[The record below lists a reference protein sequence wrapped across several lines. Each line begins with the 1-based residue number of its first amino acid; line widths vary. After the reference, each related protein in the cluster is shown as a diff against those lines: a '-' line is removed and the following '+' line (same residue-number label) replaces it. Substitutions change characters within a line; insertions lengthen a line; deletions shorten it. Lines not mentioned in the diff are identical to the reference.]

1 MRGVL
6 PSPRQD
12 AEAELYPL
20 ALRLPSMAVALLES
34 VDRAGWQRYN
44 RRMTSREPKR
54 IYLDH
59 AATTPL
65 DPRVAEAMQPYF
77 ALDFGNPSSQ
87 HAWGQR
93 AEAAVEDSREK
104 VARAL
109 ACSPQEVVFTS
120 GGSESDNL
128 AVRGAAFAAR
138 AKRGANHLLVSPIE
152 HPAVLATARAL
163 ATDFGFTLELLPV
176 DESGLVDPQEVMRRV
191 RSTTALVSVMYASN
205 EVGTVEPIAEIGRI
219 CRERGVAFHSDAVQ
233 AASQLAI
240 ETDALHVDLL
250 SLGAHKFYGPKGVGA
265 LYVRHGTPLTPVQ
278 TGGGQEHGL
287 RAGTHNVP
295 YLVGMARAL
304 EITVAEREIHN
315 ARYRGLRDRLI
326 GALDDLVPDVRL
338 TGHPAR
344 RLPNHASFAMR
355 GIQGNHLLAYLDL
368 AGIACSSGSACKTGD
383 PKPSEVL
390 LALGLPPEWVY
401 GSLRVTLGRAT
412 TEAEIDGLLQVLP
425 GVCATLRAM
434 ESR

>member
-1 MRGVL
+1 MRGIL
-6 PSPRQD
+6 KSCPAGRRRCIIPPPSDESRF
-12 AEAELYPL
+12 L
-20 ALRLPSMAVALLES
+20 AGVADS
-34 VDRAGWQRYN
+34 VDRARGRRYN
-44 RRMTSREPKR
+44 RVVTEHEAPR

-77 ALDFGNPSSQ
+77 SEAFGNPSSQ
-87 HAWGQR
+87 HGWGQR

-109 ACSPQEVVFTS
+109 GCRPEEVVFTS

-128 AVRGAAFAAR
+128 AVRGAALAAR
-138 AKRGANHLLVSPIE
+138 ARRGADHLLVSPIE

-163 ATDFGFTLELLPV
+163 AADFGFTLELLPV
-176 DESGLVDPQEVMRRV
+176 DALGHVDPDDVTRRL
-191 RSTTALVSVMYASN
+191 RPTTALVSVMYASN
-205 EVGTVEPIAEIGRI
+205 EIGTIEPIAAIGRL
-219 CRERGVAFHSDAVQ
+219 CRERGVLFHSDAVQ
-233 AASQLAI
+233 AASQLPI
-240 ETDALHVDLL
+240 EVEALQVDLL

-265 LYVRHGTPLTPVQ
+265 LYVRKGTPLTPLQ

-304 EITVAEREIHN
+304 EITVRERESHN
-315 ARYRGLRDRLI
+315 ARYRTLRERLI
-326 GALDDLVPDVRL
+326 GGIDDLVPEVRL
-338 TGHPAR
+338 TGHTLE
-344 RLPNHASFAMR
+344 RLPNHASFALR
-355 GIQGNHLLAYLDL
+355 GIKGNHLLAHLDL

-390 LALGLPPEWVY
+390 LALGLPPDWVY
-401 GSLRVTLGRAT
+401 GSLRVTLGRQT
-412 TEAEIDGLLQVLP
+412 TQAEIDRLLQVLP
-425 GVCATLRAM
+425 GVCAKLRATDP
-434 ESR
+434 R

>member
-1 MRGVL
+1 MT
-6 PSPRQD
+6 PPEPR
-12 AEAELYPL
+12 
-20 ALRLPSMAVALLES
+20 RV
-34 VDRAGWQRYN
+34 
-44 RRMTSREPKR
+44 
-54 IYLDH
+54 YLDH

-77 ALDFGNPSSQ
+77 AQDFGNPSSQ
-87 HAWGQR
+87 HRWGQR

-109 ACSPQEVVFTS
+109 GCLTEEVVFTS

-138 AKRGANHLLVSPIE
+138 AERGADHLLVSPIE

-163 ATDFGFTLELLPV
+163 AADFGFTLELLPV
-176 DESGLVDPQEVMRRV
+176 DEFGLIDPQDVA
-191 RSTTALVSVMYASN
+191 RSLRPTTALVSVMYASN
-205 EVGTVEPIAEIGRI
+205 EIGTIEPIAEIGHI
-219 CRERGVAFHSDAVQ
+219 CRERGVPFHSDAVQ
-233 AASQLAI
+233 AASQLPI
-240 ETDALHVDLL
+240 EAAELQVDLL
-250 SLGAHKFYGPKGVGA
+250 SLGAHKFYGPKGIGA
-265 LYVRHGTPLTPVQ
+265 LFVRRGTPLTAIQ
-278 TGGGQEHGL
+278 AGGGQEHGL

-295 YLVGMARAL
+295 YVVGMARAL
-304 EITVAEREIHN
+304 EITVSEREIHN
-315 ARYRGLRDRLI
+315 ARYRGLRERLI
-326 GALDDLVPDVRL
+326 GALEDLVPDVRL
-338 TGHPAR
+338 TGHPAQ

-355 GIQGNHLLAYLDL
+355 GIKGNHLLAHLDL

-412 TEAEIDGLLQVLP
+412 TEAEIDGLLQALP

-434 ESR
+434 EAR

>member
-1 MRGVL
+1 MTL
-6 PSPRQD
+6 P
-12 AEAELYPL
+12 
-20 ALRLPSMAVALLES
+20 
-34 VDRAGWQRYN
+34 
-44 RRMTSREPKR
+44 EPKR

-104 VARAL
+104 VARTLGCTPA
-109 ACSPQEVVFTS
+109 EVVFTS

-138 AKRGANHLLVSPIE
+138 AKRGADHLLVSPIE

-163 ATDFGFTLELLPV
+163 AADFGFTLELLPV
-176 DESGLVDPQEVMRRV
+176 DEFGLVDPQDVARRL
-191 RSTTALVSVMYASN
+191 RPTTAMVSVMYASN
-205 EVGTVEPIAEIGRI
+205 EIGTIEPIAEIGRI

-233 AASQLAI
+233 AASQLPI
-240 ETDALHVDLL
+240 ETDELYVDLL
-250 SLGAHKFYGPKGVGA
+250 SLGAHKFYGPKGVGV
-265 LYVRHGTPLTPVQ
+265 LYVRRGMALTPVQ

-304 EITVAEREIHN
+304 EITVSERDLHN
-315 ARYRGLRDRLI
+315 GRYQGLRVRLI
-326 GALDDLVPDVRL
+326 GALEDLVPDVRL
-338 TGHPAR
+338 TGHPTQ
-344 RLPNHASFAMR
+344 RLPNHASFALR
-355 GIQGNHLLAYLDL
+355 GVKGNHLLAHLDL

-412 TEAEIDGLLQVLP
+412 TEAEIDRLLQVLP
-425 GVCATLRAM
+425 GVSATLRAV
-434 ESR
+434 EAQ

>member
-1 MRGVL
+1 
-6 PSPRQD
+6 
-12 AEAELYPL
+12 
-20 ALRLPSMAVALLES
+20 
-34 VDRAGWQRYN
+34 
-44 RRMTSREPKR
+44 MTSLEPNR

-77 ALDFGNPSSQ
+77 ALEFGNPSSQ

-93 AEAAVEDSREK
+93 AEAAVEDAREK

-109 ACSPQEVVFTS
+109 GCATQEIVFTS

-128 AVRGAAFAAR
+128 AVRGAALAAR
-138 AKRGANHLLVSPIE
+138 VKRGADHLLVSPIE

-163 ATDFGFTLELLPV
+163 AADFGFTLELLPV
-176 DESGLVDPQEVMRRV
+176 DEFGLVDPQDVMRRL
-191 RSTTALVSVMYASN
+191 RPTTALVSVMLASN
-205 EVGTVEPIAEIGRI
+205 EIGTIEPIAEIGHI
-219 CRERGVAFHSDAVQ
+219 CRERGIALHSDAVQ
-233 AASQLAI
+233 AAGQLPI
-240 ETDALHVDLL
+240 GTDELQIDLL

-265 LYVRHGTPLTPVQ
+265 LFVRHGTPLTPVQ

-304 EITVAEREIHN
+304 EITVSERDVHN
-315 ARYRGLRDRLI
+315 ARYRDLRDRLI

-338 TGHPAR
+338 TGHPTR
-344 RLPNHASFAMR
+344 RLPNHASFALR
-355 GIQGNHLLAYLDL
+355 GIKGNHLLAHLDL

-390 LALGLPPEWVY
+390 LALGLPAEWVY

-412 TEAEIDGLLQVLP
+412 TEAEIDRLLQTLP

-434 ESR
+434 EQR